1 MFTSKKQIA
10 DKNFAAS
17 YRFNAKIDLA
27 IKEVDENFTRR
38 WVDKAQIKAYL
49 DCCTLSLGHY
59 PHLGLDCSNAIN
71 HAADKLEVRPAEVYG
86 AFIIDAVPLPL
97 HCCKFEYDE
106 FEDMKWKK
114 RINKEG
120 FDLNTRIRLACRAGI
135 GMLSLNEYAENWIEK
150 DRQQQQLQ
158 RYIENEQQQIE
169 AAVIALDAQLY
180 GGRISFRAAAG
191 QVRFGQG
198 TDKAQSFGKRAW
210 IECNRLYAAGHVK
223 GA

>member
-27 IKEVDENFTRR
+27 ITAAEKNFTRR

-86 AFIIDAVPLPL
+86 AFIIDAAPVPL

-114 RINKEG
+114 RLNKG
-120 FDLNTRIRLACRAGI
+120 CWDLNTRIRLACRAGI
-135 GMLSLNEYAENWIEK
+135 GMLSLNEYLFNWTGEG
-150 DRQQQQLQ
+150 RQQQELQ
-158 RYIENEQQQIE
+158 RYIESEQQQIE
-169 AAVIALDAQLY
+169 AAVIALDAYMY
-180 GGRISFRAAAG
+180 GGRTSFRVAAG
-191 QVRFGQG
+191 QARFGQG
-198 TDKAQSFGKRAW
+198 LDKAQSFGKRAW

-223 GA
+223 GT